1 MNLFTEFL
9 IKNFFLFCLTLAVI
23 FMSLRSYRS
32 KRVMVTIP
40 ILVVSLCLLLSLLYF
55 FEQLAAPHDNLVFL
69 ATLCCALGFILRP
82 LVLYFFMRMTVNK
95 KSVLI
100 VAWVLI
106 GINAIVYL
114 LSLFIFARDLTK
126 VIFFYENG
134 VVTRGPLFYFAHG
147 LIGVMAL
154 YFVIFSISRLKGRH
168 RYDALACLICGFFV
182 IIAVV
187 LETYEVADY
196 LLNTTIAISVL
207 FYVVHL
213 YEQASVRDAL
223 TNLFDRKAYYH
234 DMNKIENKVN
244 GIIMIDMNSLKWLND
259 NKGHEE
265 GDKAIKTIA
274 DIIYSSLD
282 SRHMD
287 AYRMGGDEFLV
298 MSTSSRFSAVDNTIN
313 NIREKMNK
321 TPYKIAIG
329 YAKRESPEQRVQ
341 EMESIAEKMMYEDKA
356 HYYQTSGVER
366 RKR

>member
-1 MNLFTEFL
+1 MNPFVEFL
-9 IKNFFLFCLTLAVI
+9 IKNFFLLCLTLAVI
-23 FMSLRSYRS
+23 FMSLRSYRT
-32 KRVMVTIP
+32 KRIMVTIP

-55 FEQLAAPHDNLVFL
+55 FEQLAAPIDNLVFL

-82 LVLYFFMRMTVNK
+82 LVLYFFMRMTISK
-95 KSVLI
+95 KI
-100 VAWVLI
+100 VIITAWVLM

-126 VIFFYENG
+126 VIFYYENG
-134 VVTRGPLFYFAHG
+134 VVTRGPLFYFEHG
-147 LIGVMAL
+147 LISVMAL
-154 YFVIFSISRLKGRH
+154 YFVIYSILSLKGRH
-168 RYDALACLICGFFV
+168 RYDALACLVCGFFV
-182 IIAVV
+182 LVAVV
-187 LETYEVADY
+187 LETFNIADY

-234 DMNKIENKVN
+234 DLSKIENKVN
-244 GIIMIDMNSLKWLND
+244 GIIIIDMNSLKWLND

-274 DIIYSSLD
+274 EVIYSSLD
-282 SRHMD
+282 SKHMD

-298 MSTSSRFSAVDNTIN
+298 MSTSTRYSAIDNTIN
-313 NIREKMNK
+313 NIREKMAK
-321 TPYKIAIG
+321 TPYQIAIG

-341 EMESIAEKMMYEDKA
+341 ELENIAEKMMYEDKA
-356 HYYQTSGVER
+356 HYYQTSGIER